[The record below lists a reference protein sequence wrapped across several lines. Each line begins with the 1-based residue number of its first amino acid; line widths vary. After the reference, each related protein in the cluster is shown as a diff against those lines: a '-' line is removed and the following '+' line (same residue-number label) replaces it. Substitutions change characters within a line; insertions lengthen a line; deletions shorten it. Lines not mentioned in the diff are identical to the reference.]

1 MPIYE
6 YKAVEGGCEHCREV
20 FDVLQKMSDEPLE
33 KCPKCGAPVR
43 KLISRI
49 NVGRDILSNSNI
61 KDKGFHKLVKKEKG
75 VYEKVT

>member
-6 YKAVEGGCEHCREV
+6 YQAVENGCEHCRER
-20 FDVLQKMSDEPLE
+20 FDVIQKMSDAPLE

-43 KLISRI
+43 KCISRV